1 MISQTLF
8 SKFISRF
15 IVTYV
20 GLFRE
25 KNGVDQFDSGE
36 DNTNNNSKQQFTIY
50 NDKERKIRK

>member
-20 GLFRE
+20 GLLRE
-25 KNGVDQFDSGE
+25 KNGVDQFDSRE
-36 DNTNNNSKQQFTIY
+36 DNANNNSKQRFTIY
-50 NDKERKIRK
+50 NDKETKIRK

>member
-20 GLFRE
+20 GLLRE
-25 KNGVDQFDSGE
+25 KNGVDQFDSRE
-36 DNTNNNSKQQFTIY
+36 DNANNNSKQFTIH
-50 NDKERKIRK
+50 NDKETKIRK